1 MMKPR
6 KTHEEK
12 SHPAGIALPR
22 ELIERSRAYAKEHG
36 HGGLSGLTRHLLTEF
51 LARAAE
57 TMQGSSRAAEDAG
70 NQKIKKA
77 LKQISKAAQEGK

>member
-1 MMKPR
+1 MNTR

-22 ELIERSRAYAKEHG
+22 ELIERGRTYAKKHG

-51 LARAAE
+51 LANTAE
-57 TMQGSSRAAEDAG
+57 SMQNSSRIAEDAG
-70 NQKIKKA
+70 HYKIQKA
-77 LKQISKAAQEGK
+77 LKQISKGKQKEK